1 MRSIICVLAYTAL
14 VTAQPDLLNQ
24 PPELLTRCAPRYTAE
39 ARRAHLEGKVLLYV
53 EVSPTGRP
61 VHIKVLKALGMGL
74 AENAVDAVKQWRFRP
89 GRKNGQTAAIP
100 ATIEVK
106 FDLNDSS
113 EPCR

>member
-1 MRSIICVLAYTAL
+1 
-14 VTAQPDLLNQ
+14 
-24 PPELLTRCAPRYTAE
+24 
-39 ARRAHLEGKVLLYV
+39 
-53 EVSPTGRP
+53 
-61 VHIKVLKALGMGL
+61 MGL